1 MMVKTDAISR
11 WILLRYAAKAGRER
25 TENFIRSVQGLI
37 NGATTDTEN
46 WNHETSTLHSI
57 PDERYEA
64 RVTTDTKIT
73 DDGNGIGLRTEV
85 RMILTHADG
94 WTLDPEAG
102 LTLIVPE
109 ATKQK
114 HMTMT
119 REGKMTLSEVMQAE
133 GLPDFPI
140 KEMGSVGD
148 HAIYIPRLRKDFS
161 WSQATYKAHGLSAR
175 EAA

>member
-1 MMVKTDAISR
+1 MTVKTDAISR
-11 WILLRYAAKAGRER
+11 WILLRYAAKVGRHR
-25 TENFIRSVQGLI
+25 TESFIRSVQSLI
-37 NGATTDTEN
+37 NEATPDPQK
-46 WNHETSTLHSI
+46 WSHQTSTLHSI
-57 PDERYEA
+57 PNERYEA
-64 RVTTDTKIT
+64 RVATDTKFT
-73 DDGNGIGLRTEV
+73 HDGKGIGLRTEV

-94 WTLDPEAG
+94 WTLDPEGG

-109 ATKQK
+109 TTRQK
-114 HMTMT
+114 HMEMT
-119 REGKMTLSEVMQAE
+119 REGKMNLSEVIQAE

-148 HAIYIPRLRKDFS
+148 HAIYILRLRRDLS